1 MPAVIITDGRYR
13 SAIAA
18 ARELG
23 RAGYDVVVTETRADM
38 PADPPVFSSKFA
50 RGVWIE
56 GSVRDPEY
64 PDRLEAFLREYDRPI
79 LLPVGAATLRTI
91 SEQKARF
98 SRFSD
103 FVIADPAVLE
113 ALNDK
118 NRVHEAAE
126 VLGLPVPKQYADAP
140 ERYPVVVKPHCGE
153 ASGLKAKDRYC
164 VANNETELTRALE
177 RFRPYDPAPIVQEKV
192 EGDGEGVSVLM
203 AEGGR
208 PVRAVCH
215 RRLRE
220 YPMSG
225 GPSTCC
231 VTAYDEQKIDTA
243 VRLLAHFGFVGL
255 AMVEFKGGRILEV
268 NPRVWGTFPLTV
280 FAGAGFCESYAR
292 EAAGE
297 RVEYAPKNYETGK
310 KMRFFVN
317 DLAASADLLRHGKL
331 KAGLNGLLDAFRVP
345 EGLKDPEDRRA
356 YRKYVRSYFRR

>member
-118 NRVHEAAE
+118 NRGCTFAKKRCLDEADGADHAAVVLEHLREGQFLVFKDAVPVPEPAEDARKADRLLQGLLRIEENIPGQQAVLYLLGNALHPFPLDDHRGNAGNAVGTLDDGRDDGAFLGLAE
-126 VLGLPVPKQYADAP
+126 VTVG
-140 ERYPVVVKPHCGE
+140 
-153 ASGLKAKDRYC
+153 
-164 VANNETELTRALE
+164 VA
-177 RFRPYDPAPIVQEKV
+177 
-192 EGDGEGVSVLM
+192 
-203 AEGGR
+203 
-208 PVRAVCH
+208 H
-215 RRLRE
+215 
-220 YPMSG
+220 
-225 GPSTCC
+225 
-231 VTAYDEQKIDTA
+231 
-243 VRLLAHFGFVGL
+243 
-255 AMVEFKGGRILEV
+255 
-268 NPRVWGTFPLTV
+268 
-280 FAGAGFCESYAR
+280 
-292 EAAGE
+292 
-297 RVEYAPKNYETGK
+297 
-310 KMRFFVN
+310 RFFV
-317 DLAASADLLRHGKL
+317 R
-331 KAGLNGLLDAFRVP
+331 
-345 EGLKDPEDRRA
+345 
-356 YRKYVRSYFRR
+356 RSYFWQAPPVPESLLFFPGLESARRSAFCGQGYVPGLPQPASPVSNVLSRS